1 MTDPDVV
8 SGERNAAPRN
18 EATVAP
24 ASDAAPPAG
33 YGARLAWE
41 RKRAGMGVTDIAAQ
55 LRLHPDQVRAIEQE
69 NLARLPEPPYVRGFV
84 RGYARTLNIDP
95 APLLSDLNAKLAP
108 APDSETGDAG
118 SDYAV
123 ERSAGRELS
132 SRWVMGI
139 AVAALI
145 ALGVVG
151 WQTTQREVQTQAAP
165 VVLAPDAPVAT
176 PTPAATPAVEP
187 VSPPAS
193 AEATTPSV
201 IVAETPASSKQT
213 EAAPVAAAPVAAP
226 PVAAEGDAPAATA
239 PVAATPTRTEAAPT
253 LLLRFTGASWVEVT
267 DARGKVLMSQL
278 STPGAEH
285 AVEGDL
291 PLNVLIGDATRTSVE
306 VRGVAFNLL
315 PIMRNNVARFTVK

>member
-8 SGERNAAPRN
+8 SGERDAAPRD
-18 EATVAP
+18 EAVAAP
-24 ASDAAPPAG
+24 ASDAPAG

-41 RKRAGMGVTDIAAQ
+41 RQRAGMGVTDIAAR

-69 NLARLPEPPYVRGFV
+69 NLARLPEPPYVRGFI
-84 RGYARTLNIDP
+84 RGYARALNIDP
-95 APLLSDLNAKLAP
+95 VPLLSDLNAKLAP
-108 APDSETGDAG
+108 VPDSEPGDTGSG
-118 SDYAV
+118 YAV
-123 ERSAGRELS
+123 ERGAGRERS

-145 ALGVVG
+145 ALGLVG
-151 WQTTQREVQTQAAP
+151 WQTTQREVQTQRAP
-165 VVLAPDAPVAT
+165 AVLPPVAP
-176 PTPAATPAVEP
+176 PTPARTPAAEA

-193 AEATTPSV
+193 AEVTTPPAT
-201 IVAETPASSKQT
+201 AETPAPSKQT
-213 EAAPVAAAPVAAP
+213 QAAPVAAAPVAAST
-226 PVAAEGDAPAATA
+226 VAAAPATTAPAA
-239 PVAATPTRTEAAPT
+239 ATSSRNESAPT

-267 DARGKVLMSQL
+267 DAGGKVLLSQL
-278 STPGAEH
+278 SAPGAEH
-285 AVEGDL
+285 ALEGDL

>member
-8 SGERNAAPRN
+8 SGERDAAPR
-18 EATVAP
+18 EEPAVAP
-24 ASDAAPPAG
+24 ALDAASPAG
-33 YGARLAWE
+33 YGARLARE
-41 RKRAGMGVTDIAAQ
+41 RQRAGMGVTDIAAQ

-69 NLARLPEPPYVRGFV
+69 NLARLPELPYVRGFI

-95 APLLSDLNAKLAP
+95 VPLLSDLNAKVAP
-108 APDSETGDAG
+108 APDSETDDAG
-118 SDYAV
+118 SGYAV
-123 ERSAGRELS
+123 ERSAGRERS

-145 ALGVVG
+145 ALGLLG

-165 VVLAPDAPVAT
+165 VVLAPAAPVAT
-176 PTPAATPAVEP
+176 SAPAVTPAAEP
-187 VSPPAS
+187 VSPPA
-193 AEATTPSV
+193 AEVTTPPV
-201 IVAETPASSKQT
+201 TVAETPASSKQT
-213 EAAPVAAAPVAAP
+213 EAAPVPAAPVAAS
-226 PVAAEGDAPAATA
+226 PVAAAPAATTA
-239 PVAATPTRTEAAPT
+239 VAATPSRTETAPT

-267 DARGKVLMSQL
+267 DARGQVLMSQL

-285 AVEGDL
+285 VVEGDL

>member
-8 SGERNAAPRN
+8 SDERGAAPRD
-18 EATVAP
+18 ETASAP
-24 ASDAAPPAG
+24 SSDAPAG

-41 RKRAGMGVTDIAAQ
+41 RQRAGMGVTDIAAQ

-69 NLARLPEPPYVRGFV
+69 NLARLPEPPYVRGFI
-84 RGYARTLNIDP
+84 RGYARTLKIDP
-95 APLLSDLNAKLAP
+95 VPLLSDLNAKLAP
-108 APDSETGDAG
+108 VPDPENGDAA

-123 ERSAGRELS
+123 ERSAVRERS

-145 ALGVVG
+145 ALGLLG
-151 WQTTQREVQTQAAP
+151 WQTTQREVETQAA
-165 VVLAPDAPVAT
+165 VVRAPVAT
-176 PTPAATPAVEP
+176 PTPTPAPAITPAVEP
-187 VSPPAS
+187 VSPPAA
-193 AEATTPSV
+193 AEVTAPPV
-201 IVAETPASSKQT
+201 NAAETAAAPKQI
-213 EAAPVAAAPVAAP
+213 EAAPATSAPVVAAP
-226 PVAAEGDAPAATA
+226 PVAAVPAITA
-239 PVAATPTRTEAAPT
+239 PLAATPARTEAAPT
-253 LLLRFTGASWVEVT
+253 LMLRFTGASWVEVT
-267 DARGKVLMSQL
+267 DAGGKVLLSQL

-285 AVEGDL
+285 ALEGNL

>member
-8 SGERNAAPRN
+8 SGERDAAPRDG
-18 EATVAP
+18 AAAAP
-24 ASDAAPPAG
+24 TSDATAPAG
-33 YGARLAWE
+33 YGVRLASE
-41 RKRAGMGVTDIAAQ
+41 RQRAGLGVTDIAAR

-69 NLARLPEPPYVRGFV
+69 NLARLPELAYVRGFI
-84 RGYARTLNIDP
+84 RGYARALNIDP
-95 APLLSDLNAKLAP
+95 VPLLSDLNAKLAP
-108 APDSETGDAG
+108 APAPETDDTG

-123 ERSAGRELS
+123 ERGAGRERS

-145 ALGVVG
+145 ALGLLG
-151 WQTTQREVQTQAAP
+151 WQTTQRDVQTQATP
-165 VVLAPDAPVAT
+165 VVLAPVAPPAPAPTSPAEPIT
-176 PTPAATPAVEP
+176 PP
-187 VSPPAS
+187 VSS
-193 AEATTPSV
+193 EATTTSA
-201 IVAETPASSKQT
+201 VAAEPAAAPKQT
-213 EAAPVAAAPVAAP
+213 EAAPVAAAPVAA
-226 PVAAEGDAPAATA
+226 APSASE
-239 PVAATPTRTEAAPT
+239 PAPT

-267 DARGKVLMSQL
+267 DAGGKILLSQL

-285 AVEGDL
+285 ALEGDL